1 MDTMSAL
8 GDAIRAGRLGR
19 GMSQVE
25 LGREFGISK
34 SAVNQW
40 ESGKNVPDQRKL
52 AKLVQL
58 IGLDPKVAVGLAE
71 PMAASEAGDDGP
83 SSLATAR
90 MMRIDPSAGRPDVP
104 VWASA
109 QAGDDGAIILTP
121 DPIDYIRR
129 SERMQGV
136 KNPFAFYVVGGSMS
150 PAIEHGDQ
158 VVVNP
163 ALPVRPGVDCV
174 FIQEQPDGTR
184 VALVKRLL
192 RQTEKAWKVR
202 QYEPKKDF
210 DLPKSKWRIAYVVP
224 EIRRGGL

>member
-1 MDTMSAL
+1 MSAL
-8 GDAIRAGRLGR
+8 GDAIRKGRLAL
-19 GMSQVE
+19 GMSQVA
-25 LGREFGISK
+25 LGAEFSISK

-52 AKLVQL
+52 AKLVQIL
-58 IGLDPKVAVGLAE
+58 GLDPRVAVGMAE
-71 PMAASEAGDDGP
+71 PGPDGKETPQSKMIRLDPAG
-83 SSLATAR
+83 
-90 MMRIDPSAGRPDVP
+90 GRPDVP

-163 ALPVRPGVDCV
+163 SLPVRPGVDCV
-174 FIQEQPDGTR
+174 FIQEKPDGTR

-192 RQTEKAWKVR
+192 RSTEKAWKVR

-210 DLPKSKWRIAYVVP
+210 DLPKAKWRIAYVVP